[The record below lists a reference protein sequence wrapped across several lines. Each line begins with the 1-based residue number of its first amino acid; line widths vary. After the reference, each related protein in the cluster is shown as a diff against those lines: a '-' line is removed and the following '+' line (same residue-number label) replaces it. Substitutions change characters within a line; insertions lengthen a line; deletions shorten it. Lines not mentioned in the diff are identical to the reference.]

1 MNNGTA
7 VDRSRQTVAEMMRYW
22 LETYARHN
30 VRAKTF
36 EDYVGTITRHIVP
49 ALGTIPVQRLTPDQ
63 LQTYYSEKLAAG
75 CGKRTVETCH
85 MRLSQALDQAVKL
98 GIVMRNVA
106 DAVTPPRVEPKE
118 MRVWNQEQGRQ
129 FLAVAGQSTY
139 GPIWIVA
146 MATGMRRSELLGLR
160 WEDVD
165 CERGVLCVR
174 QVVTVVQGAPHAG
187 PPKSKSSRRDVLV
200 PEEVMD
206 TLREHKRRQN
216 EQRLAL
222 GSIWED
228 HDLVFAAANGNYINP
243 NNLTRDFMRLVA
255 LAGLPTIR
263 IHDLRHAHVA
273 LLIQLGADI
282 KDVSERVGHARTSTT
297 MDIYHHVMPEQRSA
311 TVEKL
316 RAALFYQADQPTSSS
331 QMP

>member
-1 MNNGTA
+1 
-7 VDRSRQTVAEMMRYW
+7 
-22 LETYARHN
+22 
-30 VRAKTF
+30 
-36 EDYVGTITRHIVP
+36 
-49 ALGTIPVQRLTPDQ
+49 
-63 LQTYYSEKLAAG
+63 
-75 CGKRTVETCH
+75 

-98 GIVMRNVA
+98 GIVVRNVA
-106 DAVTPPRVEPKE
+106 DAVTPPRVESKE
-118 MRVWNQEQGRQ
+118 MRVWSQEQGRR

-165 CERGVLCVR
+165 FERRGLRVQ
-174 QVVTVVQGAPHAG
+174 QVVTVVRGAPHVG
-187 PPKSKSSRRDVLV
+187 PPKSRSSRREVLV
-200 PEEVMD
+200 PSEVMD
-206 TLREHKRRQN
+206 ALRTHRSRQN

-222 GSIWED
+222 GAIWED

-243 NNLTRDFMRLVA
+243 NNLTRDFTRLIA

-297 MDIYHHVMPEQRSA
+297 MDIYHHVMPEQRNE
-311 TVEKL
+311 TVDKL
-316 RAALFYQADQPTSSS
+316 RGALFQRPEQPMLDS
-331 QMP
+331 QIP